1 MGILAPGVAQGALDA
16 MQGDRQRVIDQQL
29 EYQRKQ
35 AMAYQAWQ
43 QETARAQQARQ
54 LQANQ
59 NVGATLGGM
68 YPAPPPVAPQ
78 AQGGG
83 ALAPAPGTPSM
94 PMQPQGQP
102 QAMAPTASPG
112 SPPPPQSS
120 MRPPIPP
127 YRSLAAAGQPQ
138 PQGQPQG
145 QGAPAGGVGAPPPV
159 QPAAQPQPTSLL
171 QKFVQAMRNQGIP
184 PEQWADNLEAV
195 QPALKMQMADEMEQ
209 LKSQNVQFG
218 QQMKGLEFELKRID
232 EERKAGKDQRQGDQA
247 DRRLDLSAQRLAA
260 AKTKA
265 AAGAAPGSSDLD
277 DPVVARFWYDRFKQ
291 DDKSPPFAMGDKAGR
306 AAWRKAVV
314 KFAREDAMG
323 GGDIAA
329 SQGAYKGDVSTYRQL
344 DQKLAAI
351 EGQTGALEKVDK
363 NIIPLFK
370 KLNGTFG
377 GQWANQ
383 KINDFTSKFGDNK
396 DLQTLKTLA
405 TTYGR
410 EYQKAVTGAG
420 SNAQML
426 ATHKEDAD
434 AMINGNMPLD
444 QVLGAIEGMK
454 IDVKAMRDS
463 ISDQK
468 STIKGSMAGKDGGG
482 AENDPLGIR

>member
-16 MQGDRQRVIDQQL
+16 MDANRQRVIDQQL

-54 LQANQ
+54 LQAQ
-59 NVGATLGGM
+59 QTVGPTLGAM
-68 YPAPPPVAPQ
+68 YPVPKVNPQ

-83 ALAPAPGTPSM
+83 APAPAPGTPSM

-112 SPPPPQSS
+112 SPPPPQSA
-120 MRPPIPP
+120 IPA

-145 QGAPAGGVGAPPPV
+145 QGASTPPAGAPPPV
-159 QPAAQPQPTSLL
+159 QPVAQPQPTSLL
-171 QKFVQAMRNQGIP
+171 QKFVQAMREQGKP
-184 PEQWADNLEAV
+184 SEEWGDNLAAV
-195 QPALKMQMADEMEQ
+195 EPYLKFQMADEMDQ

-232 EERKAGKDQRQGDQA
+232 EERKAAQGARQGDQA

-260 AKTKA
+260 AKSKA
-265 AAGAAPGSSDLD
+265 ASGAAPGSSDLD
-277 DPVVARFWYDRFKQ
+277 DPVVARFWYDRFKK

-314 KFAREDAMG
+314 KFAREDRMSG
-323 GGDIAA
+323 GAIAA

-351 EGQTGALEKVDK
+351 ESQTGALEKVDPD
-363 NIIPLFK
+363 IIPLAK
-370 KLNGTFG
+370 
-377 GQWANQ
+377 
-383 KINDFTSKFGDNK
+383 KINTSFAGEKGNKFINDLVSQYGDNK
-396 DLQTLKTLA
+396 DLQKLKILA
-405 TTYGR
+405 GTYGR
-410 EYQKAVTGAG
+410 EYIKAVTAAG

-434 AMINGNMPLD
+434 AMLNGNMPINKL
-444 QVLGAIEGMK
+444 LGSIEGMK

-468 STIKGSMAGKDGGG
+468 SKINDSMAGEDDG